1 MNMNMPFDTL
11 DYAQQ
16 LAKAGVPE
24 VQDQQQSKLLA
35 DVLSKSVALPS
46 ELEAVERN
54 VLTKIDSA
62 EMKIEGRLNTLIGE
76 INLVKWMLG
85 TLIALNVAVMLKLF
99 LK

>member
-24 VQDQQQSKLLA
+24 VQAQQQSKLLA

>member
-24 VQDQQQSKLLA
+24 VQAQQQSKLLA

-62 EMKIEGRLNTLIGE
+62 EMKIEGRHNTLIGE

>member
-24 VQDQQQSKLLA
+24 VQAQQQSKLLA

-85 TLIALNVAVMLKLF
+85 TLIALNVAVMLMLF
-99 LK
+99 L

>member
-24 VQDQQQSKLLA
+24 VQAQQQSKLLA

-62 EMKIEGRLNTLIGE
+62 EMRIEGRLNTLIGE

>member
-1 MNMNMPFDTL
+1 MNMHMPFDTL

-24 VQDQQQSKLLA
+24 VQAQQQSKLLA

>member
-24 VQDQQQSKLLA
+24 VQAQQQSKLLA
-35 DVLSKSVALPS
+35 DVLSKSVALAS

>member
-24 VQDQQQSKLLA
+24 VQAQQQSKLLA

-76 INLVKWMLG
+76 INLVKWILG
-85 TLIALNVAVMLKLF
+85 TLIALNVVVMLKLF

>member
-16 LAKAGVPE
+16 LAKAGVPD
-24 VQDQQQSKLLA
+24 VQAQQQSKLLA

>member
-24 VQDQQQSKLLA
+24 VQAQQQSKLLA

-62 EMKIEGRLNTLIGE
+62 EMKIEGRLNTLIGQ

-85 TLIALNVAVMLKLF
+85 TLSALNVALMLKLF

>member
-16 LAKAGVPE
+16 LAKAGVSE
-24 VQDQQQSKLLA
+24 VQAQQQSKLLA

>member
-24 VQDQQQSKLLA
+24 VQAQQQSKLLT

>member
-1 MNMNMPFDTL
+1 MNMNMTFDTL

-24 VQDQQQSKLLA
+24 VQAQQQSKLLA

>member
-24 VQDQQQSKLLA
+24 VQAQQQSKLLA

-62 EMKIEGRLNTLIGE
+62 EMKIEGRLNTPHRQ
-76 INLVKWMLG
+76 
-85 TLIALNVAVMLKLF
+85 TLRQTRR
-99 LK
+99 